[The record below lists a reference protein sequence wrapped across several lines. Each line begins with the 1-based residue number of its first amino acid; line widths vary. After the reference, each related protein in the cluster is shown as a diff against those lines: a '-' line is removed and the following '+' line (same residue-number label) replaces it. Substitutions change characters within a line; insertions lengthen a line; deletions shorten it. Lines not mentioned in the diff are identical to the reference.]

1 MTPDLL
7 NLARAVTALPGWRWM
22 PGMQTSVEDRI
33 VDATQCV
40 DGRWILDTNEGT
52 VTNARAGHEGWRRT
66 WYDQAQE
73 VEKNFAA
80 DAPLPDLTDAATGG
94 CMLAML
100 GDVAVEQIDGKV
112 CIIWPPDGRAA
123 DRNVTLAEACARVA
137 LARGG
142 WRT

>member
-7 NLARAVTALPGWRWM
+7 ALARAVIALPGWRWM
-22 PGMQTSVEDRI
+22 PGM
-33 VDATQCV
+33 ATQ
-40 DGRWILDTNEGT
+40 NK
-52 VTNARAGHEGWRRT
+52 ARVI
-66 WYDQAQE
+66 E
-73 VEKNFAA
+73 VNKHGGLFHLYTALGAIPAE
-80 DAPLPDLTDAATGG
+80 PQWPYVPDLTDAATGG